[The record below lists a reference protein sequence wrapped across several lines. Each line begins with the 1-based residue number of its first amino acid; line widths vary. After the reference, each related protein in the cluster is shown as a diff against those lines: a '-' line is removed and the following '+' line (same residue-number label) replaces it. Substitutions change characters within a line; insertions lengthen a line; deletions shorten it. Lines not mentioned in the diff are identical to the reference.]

1 MIQVDKTGFKQTS
14 LQTELAQLHKLNI
27 KDVAVCILGQRKLS
41 DLRKYQVLGEKK
53 QILRGSSTVLR
64 VHC

>member
-27 KDVAVCILGQRKLS
+27 KDVVVYILGQRKLS
-41 DLRKYQVLGEKK
+41 DLGKYQVLGKK
-53 QILRGSSTVLR
+53 SKS
-64 VHC
+64 